1 MTDATDARAV
11 VEHLEQLKSRARA
24 DRRATSTPLFVFG
37 LLTLLAAPL
46 SDDLGWGWLYW
57 FLAAPAGFG
66 FLAWQQRWRA
76 ARTGVGGSD
85 PYGKVVIGWVLSL
98 LAVAILASLAPLL
111 ATTVGLL
118 VIARRQ
124 RNRYLAVC
132 ALVFGVVGML
142 EMPFSIISNR
152 LYDLADALG
161 LFQSEYGYFSWARQ
175 LVVGLLAV
183 FRLAAGLVAYR
194 REIQAA

>member
-37 LLTLLAAPL
+37 VLTLAAAPL

-76 ARTGVGGSD
+76 TRTGVGGSD
-85 PYGKVVIGWVLSL
+85 PYGKVLIGWILSL
-98 LAVAILASLAPLL
+98 VAVAVLASLAPLL

-118 VIARRQ
+118 VIARWQ

-132 ALVFGVVGML
+132 AVVFGVIGML
-142 EMPFSIISNR
+142 EIPFFTISNR

-161 LFQSEYGYFSWARQ
+161 LNQSHYGYFSWARQ
-175 LVVGLLAV
+175 LVVGLLAA
-183 FRLAAGLVAYR
+183 FLIGAGLVAYR
-194 REIQAA
+194 REVRAS